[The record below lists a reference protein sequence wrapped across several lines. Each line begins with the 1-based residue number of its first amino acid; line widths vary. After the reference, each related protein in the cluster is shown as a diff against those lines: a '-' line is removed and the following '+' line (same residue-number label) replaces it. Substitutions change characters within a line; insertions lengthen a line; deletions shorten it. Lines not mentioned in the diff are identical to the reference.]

1 MQSTNRQQ
9 IERSLDRI
17 DKNTKEVYSPAVVVM
32 AEGKNTYTCHGG
44 HIFKVVNVVKGTID
58 WTKTAS
64 NVLHRDGS
72 APTGSDVIKM
82 EIGVLMMNPFDELQI
97 RCNTF
102 TGGDTAGIFA
112 LYCTPGTKVTA
123 S

>member
-9 IERSLDRI
+9 IERSLNNI
-17 DKNTKEVYSPAVVVM
+17 DKNTKEVYSPAVVIFT
-32 AEGKNTYTCHGG
+32 EKKYTYTCHGG
-44 HIFKVVNVVKGTID
+44 HIFKVVNVIKGTID
-58 WTKTAS
+58 WTKTES
-64 NVLHRDGS
+64 NVLMRDGT
-72 APTGSDVIKM
+72 APTGSDVIKQ
-82 EIGVLMMNPFDELQI
+82 VLGTTLMNPFNELQI

-102 TGGDTAGIFA
+102 TCGDDVGVFA

>member
-9 IERSLDRI
+9 IERSLNNI

-32 AEGKNTYTCHGG
+32 ADGKNTYTCHGG
-44 HIFKVVNVVKGTID
+44 HIFKVVNVIKGTID
-58 WTKTAS
+58 WTKTDS
-64 NVLHRDGS
+64 NVLHRDAT
-72 APTGSDVIKM
+72 APTGSDVIKL
-82 EIGVLMMNPFDELQI
+82 VLGTLLMNPFDELQI

-102 TGGDTAGIFA
+102 TGGDAAGIFA